1 MPNQPTHKMLCDSN
15 KVLYRSLGFYSKS
28 RLICDLLHQ
37 RHMERLP
44 QTQAITKSF
53 PWGRVECDGT
63 SNMAIALGRFGV
75 FGTSGCGFWN
85 QRIGPNPHSER
96 ALVDLSSSPYAAEYQ
111 VIVKSFEKTGNKDGK
126 ELTGQ
131 KHLSDDEGWKLPSKL
146 IPYRNFSSGAT
157 RPKLVT
163 EFENGVVDWDSWYL
177 WRNLSKESPATLL
190 MSYPLSVYQ
199 MVVNCLELTS
209 PNAGQANKRVALDL
223 HLLGAEVELNFLP
236 LCV

>member
-1 MPNQPTHKMLCDSN
+1 MSAKYLTTKEGSPLLCVQSCYLLQRIGKSPCKLMKGNDINRETIAQCAKRGWSVPIMPNQPTHKMLCDSN

-85 QRIGPNPHSER
+85 QRIGSNPHSER
-96 ALVDLSSSPYAAEYQ
+96 ASVDLSSSPYATEYQ
-111 VIVKSFEKTGNKDGK
+111 AIVKSFEKTGNKDGK

-146 IPYRNFSSGAT
+146 IPYRDFSSGAT

-163 EFENGVVDWDSWYL
+163 EFENDVVDWAE
-177 WRNLSKESPATLL
+177 RFMTTLRG
-190 MSYPLSVYQ
+190 
-199 MVVNCLELTS
+199 E
-209 PNAGQANKRVALDL
+209 
-223 HLLGAEVELNFLP
+223 
-236 LCV
+236 